1 MRYPVVFFDADD
13 TLFDFEKTKQV
24 ALDALFVEAGFPRSE
39 ALTATYE
46 RINQQLWQELE
57 QGRVAP
63 ATLKVERFARFC
75 TATGLAGD
83 PEWLSTRY
91 LQRLSQGTD
100 LLPGAEQLVQTL
112 HGSVRLALITN
123 GLQAVQRPRF
133 AQSPLCKCFEVIVV
147 SEEVGIAKPNPEIFR
162 ITWEQM
168 GCPEL
173 SGILMVGDS
182 LASDIQ
188 GGVNFG
194 IATCWYNP
202 NQLPLPAEPR
212 IDHNLTD
219 LTKFPELMLDRS
231 V

>member
-1 MRYPVVFFDADD
+1 
-13 TLFDFEKTKQV
+13 
-24 ALDALFVEAGFPRSE
+24 
-39 ALTATYE
+39 
-46 RINQQLWQELE
+46 
-57 QGRVAP
+57 
-63 ATLKVERFARFC
+63 
-75 TATGLAGD
+75 
-83 PEWLSTRY
+83 
-91 LQRLSQGTD
+91 
-100 LLPGAEQLVQTL
+100 
-112 HGSVRLALITN
+112 
-123 GLQAVQRPRF
+123 
-133 AQSPLCKCFEVIVV
+133 VIVV

-219 LTKFPELMLDRS
+219 LTKFPELVLDRS

>member
-75 TATGLAGD
+75 AASGLAGD

-91 LQRLSQGTD
+91 LHHFSQGTD
-100 LLPGAEQLVQTL
+100 LLPGAEALVRTL
-112 HGSVRLALITN
+112 HGQARLALITN

-133 AQSPLCKCFEVIVV
+133 AQSPICECFEIIVV

-219 LTKFPELMLDRS
+219 LTKFPELVLDRS